1 MNKAIHNGDQSMGD
15 IRKRRGK
22 KIARIAINSQVHTGS
37 MVLGYSNA
45 IAAGDAARQKMM
57 DALDHEAQQG
67 RTKTTFA
74 AGRPV
79 PTELQFL
86 PRAEIVRIMRA
97 AVDGRE

>member
-22 KIARIAINSQVHTGS
+22 KIARIAINSQAHTGN

-57 DALDHEAQQG
+57 DALDNL
-67 RTKTTFA
+67 
-74 AGRPV
+74 P
-79 PTELQFL
+79 PELQFL
-86 PRAEIVRIMRA
+86 PRTEIIRIMRA